1 MSPSPQLHPSVR
13 ERHEPRISTTA
24 LAEYLI
30 MHADDQ
36 ERILHDA
43 RFSTAPIV
51 TANGDAMRALRAYN
65 VDVRRDKSA
74 LDMVKA
80 ALTRKSLD
88 VNERPKSRDEAKRC
102 CEAIDLFERNENA
115 LGMRKLPL
123 ATPPRFEAL
132 LVEGVSLSVR
142 PDFIVHG
149 AGDRVGAGILRVAK
163 APDPDACK
171 LEDTRKRRGE
181 HRREM
186 ARYMLAMLQL
196 LLEDQSEVLGL
207 PDRDLCFVADVR
219 LGERIVP
226 ATDHSVRVR
235 RIRGACRQIASLWT
249 SIEPRPSILRRG

>member
-115 LGMRKLPL
+115 LGMRRLSL

-142 PDFIVHG
+142 PDFIVQ
-149 AGDRVGAGILRVAK
+149 GIAWGPVF
-163 APDPDACK
+163 C
-171 LEDTRKRRGE
+171 
-181 HRREM
+181 
-186 ARYMLAMLQL
+186 
-196 LLEDQSEVLGL
+196 V
-207 PDRDLCFVADVR
+207 
-219 LGERIVP
+219 
-226 ATDHSVRVR
+226 
-235 RIRGACRQIASLWT
+235 
-249 SIEPRPSILRRG
+249 LRRLPIRTHANLKTLGNDGASIAGKWLDTCSRCFNCSSKTRAKSWVCRTGTCVSSPTSG

>member
-30 MHADDQ
+30 MHADNQ

-65 VDVRRDKSA
+65 VDPRRDKSA
-74 LDMVKA
+74 LDKVKA
-80 ALTRKSLD
+80 ALTRKSMD
-88 VNERPKSRDEAKRC
+88 VNERPKARDEAKRC
-102 CEAIDLFERNENA
+102 CEAIELFERSENA
-115 LGMRKLPL
+115 LGMRQLAL

-132 LVEGVSLSVR
+132 LIEGVSLSIR

-149 AGDRVGAGILRVAK
+149 AGGRVGAGILRVAK

-171 LEDTRKRRGE
+171 LEDTRKRQGE

-196 LLEDQSEVLGL
+196 LLEDQSEGLGL
-207 PDRDLCFVADVR
+207 PDRDLCFVADIR
-219 LGERIVP
+219 LGESIVP
-226 ATDHSVRVR
+226 AADHSVRAR
-235 RIRGACRQIASLWT
+235 RIRGACRQIASLWN
-249 SIEPRPSILRRG
+249 SIEPRPSILR

>member
-51 TANGDAMRALRAYN
+51 TANCDAMRALRAYN
-65 VDVRRDKSA
+65 VDARRDKSA

-80 ALTRKSLD
+80 ALTRKAID
-88 VNERPKSRDEAKRC
+88 VNERPKTRDEAKRC
-102 CEAIDLFERNENA
+102 REAIELFERSENA
-115 LGMRKLPL
+115 LGMRQLSL
-123 ATPPRFEAL
+123 ATPSRFEPL
-132 LVEGVSLSVR
+132 FIEGVSLSIR

-149 AGDRVGAGILRVAK
+149 SRNHVGAAILRVAK

-171 LEDTRKRRGE
+171 FEDTRRRRGE

-196 LLEDQSEVLGL
+196 LLEDQGEALGL
-207 PDRDLCFVADVR
+207 ADRDLCFVADIR

-226 ATDHSVRVR
+226 AADHSVRLR
-235 RIRGACRQIASLWT
+235 RIRGACRQIAALWG
-249 SIEPRPSILRRG
+249 SIEPRPAILRKG